1 MKITRTLAGA
11 VSAAVLAGLIT
22 APTFA
27 EGEKIEKL
35 YASTKNVYLTLADDV
50 GEDDVSVVDANGEEV
65 NVKKVVQDDGV
76 LRLEFSKELKLKKV
90 EGKEQRQT
98 DSFAVKVGDEA
109 KGFKVREIANED
121 FSDGTWND
129 TLDFYKVGASSG
141 TQSKVGILDETFYMQ
156 QRYVGYLI
164 LKDGL
169 VNNLKD
175 YTVSFDMENY
185 HEHSM
190 GILFNKTL
198 KDKQMRYG
206 TKTEGID
213 EIGWVYCVGGDDF
226 IYRYIRTDSEQTP
239 IIMSSTQAAN
249 SSLKVAGTKHEP
261 CTYKIL
267 DNGSAVSG
275 IDDTN
280 QSLKPAPV
288 KFTVDKI
295 GKTGVLALEDK
306 IVDVYRGQ
314 NNADKGY
321 FFIGSNNAW
330 NGSGTSDNRGI
341 SLDNISVTVC
351 DEVAVGDIKITDAK
365 ADSAGFTYTFDSDIS
380 RVEET
385 NVKENVAVKL
395 GGDDVSYDYEI
406 SGKALTIYPKGGVEA
421 DSEYSV
427 TIKKTFGYELVLLG
441 EESVK
446 TLSRA
451 SEEGVITFDDLSFV
465 GGKLELTFNHNLAKV
480 KNIKDFVKLTNNGG
494 DVEYSA
500 KIDKEKIILSVEG
513 GFVPNEGYTVTVL
526 KDFGYEKVL
535 LAEDASKTASL
546 SIETITLS
554 GINAGEKKVYLTF
567 DTDMEGI
574 VDTDK
579 IRENI
584 SVVDYLGKDM
594 KYTPVASGNEITL
607 ALTEEIVPDKVYD
620 IIVKK
625 GFGKEFVS
633 ETKAEIKKY
642 FMLETVRTLDFSD
655 DSEKASSFFEIDTMT
670 ENGAYKPVMTIK
682 NNKAYFRLCRYG
694 ALFFSKQGIES
705 MENYTISFDFE
716 RFNLSDG
723 QDSWE
728 YRIPMMFN
736 RNVIDSS
743 MYIDTSIRQEG
754 YGWTIGWYK
763 TVDKTTTNYDGHV
776 RPWVVASVSGAKDY
790 LRGAYGE
797 ESESVEIASLK
808 AKSGLK
814 FDNDADDTTVTDT
827 SDQSK
832 KAKISVDKTGY
843 SGTLFVDGVEISTVD
858 SRAIAGDLSNT
869 LGSEWVPQNKGYFVI
884 GGASGGGAIALSN
897 VNIYQCREV
906 TEKGVEIIKEEIPDK
921 LTEAFDVGV
930 TVRNYKQAPDAAR
943 VIAAVYDENDRM
955 IFAKQKD
962 LGTLAA
968 GEIKPHTFKFSG
980 ISNAKRA
987 ELILINEATLIE
999 DEDILNINIVNDTK
1013 TEKLLRVNAKI
1024 KAQGASK
1031 EAVFMLLKD
1040 GVGYDW
1046 ESISAEQGAIAVAKA
1061 GKDDESVS
1069 FTMDYVAPKDYT
1081 EGYVLNYLY
1090 SSDNTPVGTY
1100 KYISEDNIA
1109 ENIKAGD
1116 INYEKFAEMAPAAG
1130 IDLSYIKNENQR
1142 AYFENQLKAF
1152 ESTMTD
1158 VEKIREFAEQTQRK
1172 IEITSELKNSTS
1184 TYNEVNNLLE
1194 KNKDIIDLSEYN
1206 KLSDDKKIEV
1216 CTKLVGADYEKDGLE
1231 KFAEVFGA
1239 AVQNAAN
1246 AKEPSG
1252 GSTAGGSH
1260 SGGGSSS
1267 GGIGGMTYIPS
1278 VNEAQKEMFSDIQNA
1293 EWAREAIEFLAKN
1306 GVLNGVGEDKF
1317 APEEAV
1323 TREQL
1328 AKIIVLAFNLYDETA
1343 EVDFAD
1349 TDKNS
1354 WAYKF
1359 IASAKKAG
1367 IMNGTGNGGFEPARA
1382 VTREEIAAVLYRTA
1396 EKAGIAFDAEKTD
1409 FADFEAVSAYA
1420 REAVGA
1426 MAGEEIINGF
1436 PDNTFRPKARATRAQ
1451 AAQLIYSVI
1460 DLMK

>member
-1 MKITRTLAGA
+1 MKITKTLAG
-11 VSAAVLAGLIT
+11 VMSAAMLASLIT
-22 APTFA
+22 IPSFA

-50 GEDDVSVVDANGEEV
+50 SEDDVSVVDANGEEV
-65 NVKKVVQDDGV
+65 DVKKAVWDDGV
-76 LRLEFSKELKLKKV
+76 LRLEFSKELKLKKA
-90 EGKEQRQT
+90 EGVEQRQT
-98 DSFAVKVGDEA
+98 DNFAVKVGDET

-129 TLDFYKVGASSG
+129 TLDFYTVGASAA
-141 TQSKVGILDETFYMQ
+141 TRAKIGILDETFYMQ

-185 HEHSM
+185 YQHSM

-198 KDKQMRYG
+198 KDQQMRYG
-206 TKTEGID
+206 KKTEGVD
-213 EIGWVYCVGGDDF
+213 EIGWVYCVGGDNF
-226 IYRYIRTDSEQTP
+226 IYRYIRTDREQTP
-239 IIMSSTQAAN
+239 VIMSSTQAAN
-249 SSLKVAGTKHEP
+249 SGLKVAGTEHKP
-261 CTYKIL
+261 STYKI
-267 DNGSAVSG
+267 AY
-275 IDDTN
+275 DDTTGL
-280 QSLKPAPV
+280 SIDKTDETRTPAPV

-295 GKTGVLALEDK
+295 GKTGVLALDDK
-306 IVDVYRGQ
+306 VVDVYRGT

-321 FFIGSNNAW
+321 FFIGANNSW
-330 NGSGTSDNRGI
+330 NTGSWDNRGM
-341 SLDNISVTVC
+341 SLDNIIVTVC

-365 ADSAGFTYTFDSDIS
+365 ADSAGFAYTFDSDIS

-395 GGDDVSYDYEI
+395 GDDDVSYDYEI

-441 EESVK
+441 EDNVK

-451 SEEGVITFDDLSFV
+451 SEEGVITFDDLSFAD
-465 GGKLELTFNHNLAKV
+465 GKLELTFNHNLAKV
-480 KNIKDFVKLTNNGG
+480 KNIMDFVKLTNNGG

-500 KIDKEKIILSVEG
+500 QIDKEKIILSVEG
-513 GFVPNEGYTVTVL
+513 GFAVGEEYTVTVL

-535 LAEDASKTASL
+535 LTEDASKTARL
-546 SIETITLS
+546 NIAEIKLS

-567 DTDMEGI
+567 DADMEDI
-574 VDTDK
+574 VDEDK

-594 KYTPVASGNEITL
+594 KYTSVISGNEITL
-607 ALTEEIVPDKVYD
+607 NLTGEIVPDKVYD

-633 ETKAEIKKY
+633 ETRAEIKKY
-642 FMLETVRTLDFSD
+642 FMLETVKTLDFSD

-670 ENGAYKPVMTIK
+670 ENGSYKPVMTIK

-694 ALFFSKQGIES
+694 ALFFSKQGIEN

-723 QDSWE
+723 QDKWE

-743 MYIDTSIRQEG
+743 AYIDTSIRQEG

-763 TVDKTTTNYDGHV
+763 TVGTTTTYYDGHV

-790 LRGAYGE
+790 LRGMYGE
-797 ESESVEIASLK
+797 ESESVEIDSLK

-843 SGTLFVDGVEISTVD
+843 SGTIFVDGVEISTVD
-858 SRAIAGDLSNT
+858 SKAIAGDLSNT

-921 LTEAFDVGV
+921 LTESFDVGV
-930 TVRNYKQAPDAAR
+930 SVRNYKQAPDNAK
-943 VIAAVYDENDRM
+943 VIAAVYDENGKM

-968 GEIKPHTFKFSG
+968 GEIKAHTFEFSG
-980 ISNAKRA
+980 MSNAKRA

-999 DEDILNINIVNDTK
+999 DKDILNINIVNDTK
-1013 TEKLLRVNAKI
+1013 TENLLRVNAKI

-1046 ESISAEQGAIAVAKA
+1046 ESISAEQGAIAVVKA
-1061 GKDDESVS
+1061 GKGDESVS
-1069 FTMDYVAPKDYT
+1069 FTMNYVVPKDYT

-1130 IDLSYIKNENQR
+1130 IDLSYIKNENQK

-1216 CTKLVGADYEKDGLE
+1216 CTKFVGVDYERDGLE
-1231 KFAEVFGA
+1231 KFAEVFDT

-1252 GSTAGGSH
+1252 GSTTGGSH

-1317 APEEAV
+1317 APAESV

-1343 EVDFAD
+1343 EVDFTD

-1359 IASAKKAG
+1359 IASAEKAG

-1396 EKAGIAFDAEKTD
+1396 EKAGIAFEAEKTD
-1409 FADFEAVSAYA
+1409 FADFEAISAYA
-1420 REAVGA
+1420 REAVGV
-1426 MAGEEIINGF
+1426 MAGERIINGF
-1436 PDNTFRPKARATRAQ
+1436 PDNTFRPKAQATRAQ

>member
-1 MKITRTLAGA
+1 MNITKIFAG
-11 VSAAVLAGLIT
+11 VMSASIFASLIT
-22 APTFA
+22 IPSFA
-27 EGEKIEKL
+27 ENEKIEKL
-35 YASTKNVYLTLADDV
+35 YASTKNIYLTLADGV
-50 GEDDVSVVDANGEEV
+50 SEDDVSVVDANGEEV
-65 NVKKVVQDDGV
+65 DVKKVIQDDDV
-76 LRLEFSKELKLKKV
+76 LRLEFSEELQLKKI

-98 DSFAVKVGDEA
+98 DSFAVKVGDEM
-109 KGFKVREIANED
+109 KGFKVREIVNED

-226 IYRYIRTDSEQTP
+226 IYRYIRTDSKQTDV
-239 IIMSSTQAAN
+239 IMSSTQAAN
-249 SSLKVAGTKHEP
+249 SNLKVAGTKHEP

-351 DEVAVGDIKITDAK
+351 DEVTVGNIKIIDAK

-380 RVEET
+380 KIEEK

-395 GGDDVSYDYEI
+395 GGDDISYDYEI
-406 SGKALTIYPKGGVEA
+406 SEKTLTIYPKDGVEA
-421 DSEYSV
+421 DSEYSI
-427 TIKKTFGYELVLLG
+427 TIKKAFGYDMVLLG
-441 EESVK
+441 EENIK
-446 TLSRA
+446 TLSRK
-451 SEEGVITFDDLSFV
+451 SEEGVITFDDLAFV
-465 GGKLELTFNHNLAKV
+465 NGKLELTFNHNIAKV
-480 KNIKDFVKLTNNGG
+480 KNIKDFVKLTNNGA
-494 DVEYSA
+494 DVECSA
-500 KIDKEKIILSVEG
+500 KIDKEKIILTVDD
-513 GFVPNEGYTVTVL
+513 GFVAGEEYTVTVL

-535 LAEDASKTASL
+535 LAEEASKTVKLNIAE
-546 SIETITLS
+546 IKLS

-567 DTDMEGI
+567 DTDMEDI
-574 VDTDK
+574 VDKDK
-579 IRENI
+579 IKENI
-584 SVVDYLGKDM
+584 SVVDYLGKDI
-594 KYTPVASGNEITL
+594 KYTSVVSKNEIIL
-607 ALTEEIVPDKVYD
+607 DLNGKIVPDKVYD
-620 IIVKK
+620 IIIKK

-633 ETKAEIKKY
+633 ETKADIKKY
-642 FMLETVRTLDFSD
+642 FMLETVKTLDFSD

-670 ENGAYKPVMTIK
+670 QNGSYKPVMTIK

-694 ALFFSKQGIES
+694 ALFFSKQGIEN

-716 RFNLSDG
+716 RFNLGDN
-723 QDSWE
+723 QDKWE

-743 MYIDTSIRQEG
+743 AYIDTSIRQEG
-754 YGWTIGWYK
+754 YGWTVGWYK
-763 TVDKTTTNYDGHV
+763 TVGTTTTYYDGHV
-776 RPWVVASVSGAKDY
+776 RPWVVASVSGAKEY
-790 LRGAYGE
+790 LRGIYGE
-797 ESESVEIASLK
+797 ESESVEIDSLK

-858 SRAIAGDLSNT
+858 SKAIAGDLSKT
-869 LGSEWVPQNKGYFVI
+869 LGSEWAPQNKGYFVI
-884 GGASGGGAIALSN
+884 GGASGGGAIAVSD
-897 VNIYQCREV
+897 VKIYQCREV
-906 TEKGVEIIKEEIPDK
+906 TEKGVEIIKKEIPEK
-921 LTEAFDVGV
+921 PGENFEAGV
-930 TVRNYKQAPDAAR
+930 VVRNYKSVSDTAKVVA
-943 VIAAVYDENDRM
+943 VVYDENGNM
-955 IFAKQKD
+955 LSAKQKD

-968 GEIKPHTFKFSG
+968 GEIKPHTFEFSG
-980 ISNAKRA
+980 MSNATSV
-987 ELILINEATLIE
+987 EIILINEATLIK
-999 DEDILNINIVNDTK
+999 DGDILNINIVNDPK
-1013 TEKLLRVNAKI
+1013 TENLLRVNAKI
-1024 KAQGASK
+1024 KVQGTSK

-1040 GVGYDW
+1040 GLDYDW
-1046 ESISAEQGAIAVAKA
+1046 ETISAEQGTIKVVKT
-1061 GKDDESVS
+1061 GKDDENIS
-1069 FTMDYVAPKDYT
+1069 FAMNYVVPKDYT
-1081 EGYVLNYLY
+1081 EGYVLNNLY

-1100 KYISEDNIA
+1100 KYISEENIA
-1109 ENIKAGD
+1109 ENIKTQEISYD
-1116 INYEKFAEMAPAAG
+1116 NFAEMAPAAG
-1130 IDLSYIKNENQR
+1130 IDMSYIENENQKT
-1142 AYFENQLKAF
+1142 YFENQLTAQK
-1152 ESTMTD
+1152 SNLTD
-1158 VEKIREFAEQTQRK
+1158 IEKIRAFAEKTERK
-1172 IEITSELKNSTS
+1172 IEITNELKNSTS

-1194 KNKDIIDLSEYN
+1194 KYKDMIDLSEYD

-1216 CTKLVGADYEKDGLE
+1216 CTKFVGADYEREGFE
-1231 KFAEVFGA
+1231 KFADA
-1239 AVQNAAN
+1239 LDTAVKNAAKK
-1246 AKEPSG
+1246 KEPSG
-1252 GSTAGGSH
+1252 GSSSGGTH

-1267 GGIGGMTYIPS
+1267 GIGGMTYIPS
-1278 VNEAQKEMFSDIQNA
+1278 VNETQKEMFSDIQNA
-1293 EWAREAIEFLAKN
+1293 EWAKEAIEFLAKN

-1317 APEEAV
+1317 APDEAV

-1343 EVDFAD
+1343 EIDFSD
-1349 TDKNS
+1349 VDKNS

-1359 IASAKKAG
+1359 IASAEKAG
-1367 IMNGTGNGGFEPARA
+1367 IMNGVGNGRFEPAKA
-1382 VTREEIAAVLYRTA
+1382 VTREDIATVLFRIA
-1396 EKAGIAFDAEKTD
+1396 EQGGIAFEEEKND
-1409 FADFEAVSAYA
+1409 FADFEDIESYA
-1420 REAVGA
+1420 KKAVGF
-1426 MAGEEIINGF
+1426 MAGAKIINGF
-1436 PDNTFRPKARATRAQ
+1436 PDNTFRPKAQATRAQ

-1460 DLMK
+1460 NLMK